1 MMKRLSTRFYLAL
14 GLSSLLVTVV
24 LTASF
29 IGLIP
34 DREAM
39 VRHHRAV
46 LSETLAITASVLLN
60 EDEPGAMEEAL
71 KLALEREPDLKSIGV
86 RRRADG
92 ELLSTLGEH
101 AGWTPLSGQHST
113 DAQIQVPL
121 WHEGEPWGSLEM
133 RFTPLRREGWLWSV
147 LDDPSLRLSAF
158 LASVSFVLFALYLGR
173 MLRHLDPSTAIPG
186 RVRSALDTLT
196 EGLMVLDAKGY
207 TVLANQSLA
216 RIMGVEP
223 DALLGK
229 LATQLPW
236 TDRQG
241 EPLDKAHLPWI
252 DAVKSGETRRNV
264 LMYLQTQRGQ
274 RYTFRVNCS
283 PILAAQKAQ
292 GVLISFQDVT
302 ELEEKEIALQAAK
315 EEADSANRSKSAF
328 LANMSHEIRT
338 PMNAILGF
346 TEILRRGGQNP
357 HNGDDRR
364 RHLDTIHASGT
375 HLLELINDI
384 LDLSKVESGRLDL
397 ERVAFAPHTVVQ
409 EVVHV
414 LEVKAQEK
422 GLPLRME
429 LPQSL
434 PATVLGDPS
443 RLRQVVTNLVGN
455 AIKFTASGEVTV
467 TLRLDNTPA
476 GPRYCIDVKDT
487 GVGIPPDKLESV
499 FEPFV
504 QAESST
510 ARRFGGTGLGLTIS
524 RRISR
529 AMGGDIICTSILG
542 EGSTF
547 HVSFDPGPLDD
558 VEYLAPAQ
566 LRAQS
571 LAATIIDSTP
581 WVFPPKRILV
591 VDDGAENRELIRLVL
606 EETGLHVT
614 EAADGQIALDLVA
627 QQRFDLILMDMQ
639 MPVVDGVTAT
649 RLMRQRGIDTP
660 VLAITAN
667 AMKGFEKDVH
677 DAGFTGFHTKPLNI
691 DTLLADLA
699 QRLGGE
705 QRVADVSLAGPYALK
720 GRPVSADNLSS
731 AAPGFDPGAATALPM
746 VSRLSQHPKLRNVVQ
761 KFIDQFPAKQAAMD
775 DALARQ
781 DWQAL
786 SLLAHWLKGAGGSV
800 GFDDYFEPARELEN
814 ACKALDA
821 TQAERWMTHIR
832 RLAARMVLDAPQD
845 GVTA

>member
-34 DREAM
+34 DREALM
-39 VRHHRAV
+39 RHHRAV

-71 KLALEREPDLKSIGV
+71 KLALERESDLQSIGV
-86 RRRADG
+86 RRADG
-92 ELLSTLGEH
+92 GMLSSLGEH
-101 AGWTPLSGQHST
+101 TDWKPVAGSHST

-133 RFTPLRREGWLWSV
+133 RFTPLRREGWLAI

-223 DALLGK
+223 DALIGK

-241 EPLDKAHLPWI
+241 QPMDKAHLPWV

-302 ELEEKEIALQAAK
+302 ELEEKEIALQHAK

-346 TEILRRGGQNP
+346 TELLRRGGQSP
-357 HNGDDRR
+357 QGADDRR

-397 ERVAFAPHTVVQ
+397 ERVPFAPHTVVQ
-409 EVVHV
+409 EVVQV

-467 TLRLDNTPA
+467 TLRLDNTPSGA
-476 GPRYCIDVKDT
+476 RYCIDVKDT
-487 GVGIPPDKLESV
+487 GVGIPPEKLESV

-524 RRISR
+524 RRITR
-529 AMGGDIICTSILG
+529 AMGGDIIATSTLG
-542 EGSTF
+542 RGSTF

-558 VEYLAPAQ
+558 VEYLIPTQ

-627 QQRFDLILMDMQ
+627 EQSFDLILMDMQ

-649 RLMRQRGIDTP
+649 RLMRQRGIATP
-660 VLAITAN
+660 ILAITAN

-677 DAGFTGFHTKPLNI
+677 EAGFTGFHTKPLNI

-705 QRVADVSLAGPYALK
+705 QGVADASLAGRHALK

-731 AAPGFDPGAATALPM
+731 AAHGLASGTADAPPM

-761 KFIDQFPAKQAAMD
+761 KFIGQFPAKQAAMD

-781 DWQAL
+781 DWHAL

-800 GFDDYFEPARELEN
+800 GFDDYFEPARELEY
-814 ACKALDA
+814 ACKATDA
-821 TQAERWMTHIR
+821 AQAERWMAHIH
-832 RLAARMVLDAPQD
+832 RLSARMVLDAPQD

>member
-34 DREAM
+34 DREAL

-101 AGWTPLSGQHST
+101 AGWTPLAGQHST

-121 WHEGEPWGSLEM
+121 WHDGEPWGSLEM
-133 RFTPLRREGWLWSV
+133 RFTPLRREGWVWSI

-223 DALLGK
+223 DALIGK

-241 EPLDKAHLPWI
+241 QPLDKAHLPWI

-302 ELEEKEIALQAAK
+302 ELEEKELALQMAK

-357 HNGDDRR
+357 QNHDDRR

-397 ERVAFAPHTVVQ
+397 ERVAFAPHSLVQ

-524 RRISR
+524 RRITR
-529 AMGGDIICTSILG
+529 AMGGDIICSSTVG

-558 VEYLAPAQ
+558 IEYLAPAQ

-581 WVFPPKRILV
+581 WVFPRKRILV

-627 QQRFDLILMDMQ
+627 EQRFDLILMDMQ

-660 VLAITAN
+660 ILAITAN

-705 QRVADVSLAGPYALK
+705 QRVADASLARAHALK

-731 AAPGFDPGAATALPM
+731 AAPGLEPGAAALPM

-761 KFIDQFPAKQAAMD
+761 KFIAQFPAKQAAMD
-775 DALARQ
+775 EALARQ
-781 DWQAL
+781 DWHAL

-821 TQAERWMTHIR
+821 AQAERWMAHIH
-832 RLAARMVLDAPQD
+832 RLSARMVLDAPQD